1 MLMHLWCNMVHH
13 PLPWLNMGTSRSG
26 KGKHPEGRN
35 TLLRRARSL
44 AEQQQISELLELAP
58 QVAGAPP
65 GDLVALS
72 NLVGPALTDFM
83 CCEQAL
89 AMYKDVLG
97 KVRNA
102 EDRAVLMLH
111 RARAFHELFDVDRGL
126 EEVARASRL
135 LGAGITVEQEAFV
148 LTVKAALLSS
158 QGQQADAEGICLRAI
173 EQCDDPALAPL
184 AVDALVVFALIAL
197 RRGRLEEAERRAR
210 RAVDH
215 SDHSMGTRRAD
226 ALRTLAVV
234 SANRNEFLLAIV
246 SCRQALRIYGDQRSR
261 RGRFKG
267 YLSLGISYLT
277 MGELDHAEL
286 FFDKCYTIAESG
298 SDLAPRSLAS
308 SRLGHV
314 YLARGEPGDA
324 LVYYRQDLELSKKL
338 NNPVSMGHPELNTGE
353 ALLGTGEVPEAIE
366 HLERALGRFE
376 AVNDKV
382 WQARAHLA
390 LARAHCQLLV
400 PGEAEP
406 SPGSGEAE
414 HHLGEARKLVVPLD
428 RMDLTCH
435 CDVVQALILAAGHRV
450 QEAMTHY
457 RAGVSVMERLE
468 MPAEATHATFRMGDV
483 LEAIGA
489 RVLAVKLYSDALRNA
504 ELHQF
509 RGLRRQLL
517 KRLVEL
523 DENVV
528 VDRSLGVGSR
538 QGLSSRDLLRRKV
551 RPEDIRGSSRAIK
564 QVRKLIHQVA
574 PTDVPVLVEGES
586 GTGKELVARAIHFA
600 SKVCAGPLEILNC
613 GAIPEGLVESELF
626 GHAEGSFTGAVRTHT
641 GCLERA
647 HNGTVFLDEIGDL
660 PGDAQVKL
668 LRFLSTGEV
677 RKVGETKSKYVNVRV
692 MAATYRDLRERVQ
705 QKKFRQDLYFRLNI
719 FEIHTPPLRQISG
732 DVPRLAKHFLDTEPL
747 ARERNISRISP
758 RAMEA
763 LVQYRWPG
771 NVRELEN
778 AIRRACVVCT
788 GPSLLKEHLP
798 DSVVHG
804 PGALLVDEPRT
815 LEQWERAYI
824 REVLARCNGNQ
835 SQAAEVLDI
844 HRNTLRRKLA
854 E

>member
-1 MLMHLWCNMVHH
+1 MRQKR
-13 PLPWLNMGTSRSG
+13 SRG
-26 KGKHPEGRN
+26 PTGPTEDKK
-35 TLLRRARSL
+35 TLLARAQAM
-44 AEQQQISELLELAP
+44 AEQQQISELVLLAP
-58 QVAGAPP
+58 QVTDAAP
-65 GDLVALS
+65 GDRLALAG
-72 NLVGPALTDFM
+72 LVGPALTDFM

-89 AMYKDVLG
+89 RMYQDVLRKTRDTEG
-97 KVRNA
+97 
-102 EDRAVLMLH
+102 RAVLSLH

-126 EEVARASRL
+126 EEVERASKL
-135 LGAGITVEQEAFV
+135 LGAGLSVEQEAYIH
-148 LTVKAALLSS
+148 TVKAALLSS
-158 QGQQADAEGICLRAI
+158 KGQQAEAEHLCQRAI
-173 EQCDDPALAPL
+173 EQCADVRLAPL
-184 AVDALVVFALIAL
+184 AVDAQVVFALIAL
-197 RRGRLEEAERRAR
+197 RRGRLDVAERRAR
-210 RAVDH
+210 QAVDG

-246 SCRQALRIYGDQRSR
+246 SCRQALRIYREQQSR

-286 FFDKCYTIAESG
+286 FFDKCYGIAESG
-298 SDLAPRSLAS
+298 SDSPPRSLAS

-324 LVYYRQDLELSKKL
+324 LVYYLQDLELSQKL
-338 NNPVSMGHPELNTGE
+338 NNPVSKGHPELNTGE
-353 ALLGTGEVPEAIE
+353 ALLGKGEPREAIK
-366 HLERALGRFE
+366 HLDRALLYFT
-376 AVNDKV
+376 AVDDRVWKV
-382 WQARAHLA
+382 RAHLA
-390 LARAHCQLLV
+390 LARAHSLLTV
-400 PGEAEP
+400 KGEATLT
-406 SPGSGEAE
+406 GGLTDAE
-414 HHLGEARKLVVPLD
+414 HHLVKARKLVVP
-428 RMDLTCH
+428 MDSMELSCR
-435 CDVVQALILAAGHRV
+435 CDVVQALILAARDQV
-450 QEAMTHY
+450 QEAMTQYH
-457 RAGVSVMERLE
+457 AGVSVMERLE
-468 MPAEATHATFRMGDV
+468 MLAEATHSTFRMGDV
-483 LEAIGA
+483 LVATGA
-489 RVLAVKLYSDALRNA
+489 RELAVKLYSDALRKA
-504 ELHQF
+504 EMHQF

-528 VDRSLGVGSR
+528 VDRSLGEGAR
-538 QGLSSRDLLRRKV
+538 RGLSSRDLLRRKV

-564 QVRKLIHQVA
+564 HVRKLIDQVA
-574 PTDVPVLVEGES
+574 PTNVPVLVGGES

-600 SKVCAGPLEILNC
+600 SAVAGGPLEILNC
-613 GAIPEGLVESELF
+613 GAIPRGLVESELF
-626 GHAEGSFTGAVRTHT
+626 GHAEGAFTGAVRTHT

-647 HNGTVFLDEIGDL
+647 NNGTVFLDEIGDL
-660 PGDAQVKL
+660 PKDAQVKL

-677 RKVGETKSKYVNVRV
+677 RKVGETKSTYVDVRV
-692 MAATYRDLRERVQ
+692 MAATYRDLRERVR

-719 FEIHTPPLRQISG
+719 FEIHTPPLREISG
-732 DVPRLAKHFLDTEPL
+732 DISLLARHFLDTDPL
-747 ARERNISRISP
+747 ALERNISRISP

-798 DSVVHG
+798 DSVLHG
-804 PGALLVDEPRT
+804 PGALLVDEPQT
-815 LEQWERAYI
+815 LEQWERAHI